1 MEEKQEKIPWHPRQ
15 DPRIPGALTLEQ
27 VRNVFE
33 GCTDFNER
41 EVLVG
46 GDPGKSAV
54 MLSIDGM
61 VRNERVNDYILRPM
75 FYNPYFEEM
84 PLDKAIEW
92 MQKGALYNL
101 SVNLRTTMDQVV
113 FDLIGGNVVF
123 AFPGKMEMLSC
134 AVPTEEKRSVSASEN
149 EPVLKGA
156 RDSFVESIRT
166 NTSLVR
172 RRIRTPALKIKE
184 QIVGRQTLTPV
195 DILYIDGITN
205 PDLVKE
211 AEHRIKEIDID
222 ALLNT
227 ANIEEYMSDTVKT
240 PFPLIGYTERPD
252 RFCSGLVEGRVGI
265 LADGL
270 SLGFLLPETVGQ
282 FFKSNEDRTKNW
294 AVASFLRVLRYF
306 CMIIALLLPAFY
318 VAAVNFHPE
327 MLPAS
332 LAWSIVEAKIDVPFS
347 TVFEVLILLLSF
359 EIVQEAGLRL
369 PPAIGTTVSILG
381 GLVVGTAAVEAKIV
395 SPAVLITVAVAGIAG
410 YTLPSQ
416 EVFSA
421 LRLWRFALVI
431 AASIA
436 GLFGVIAATAVLIY
450 HVAALESFGV
460 PFLTPF
466 AAVGGDQIDGV
477 LRRPLAWVKFRE
489 RALKTQNRRNQ
500 K

>member
-1 MEEKQEKIPWHPRQ
+1 MESKQEGIPWHPRQ
-15 DPRIPGALTLEQ
+15 EPRITGALTLDHIRE
-27 VRNVFE
+27 VFQD
-33 GCTDFNER
+33 CVDFQER

-46 GDPGKSAV
+46 GDPGKWTL
-54 MLSIDGM
+54 MLSIAGM
-61 VRNERVNDYILRPM
+61 VKNERVNDYILRPM
-75 FYNPYFEEM
+75 FYNPHLEGM
-84 PLDKAIEW
+84 PLKKAVDW

-101 SVNLRTTMDQVV
+101 SVELRSTMDQVV
-113 FDLIGGNVVF
+113 SDLIGGNVVF
-123 AFPGKMEMLSC
+123 VFPGQSEMLSC
-134 AVPTEEKRSVSASEN
+134 AVPTEEKRSISPSDN
-149 EPVLKGA
+149 EPMLKGA

-172 RRIRTPALKIKE
+172 RRIRTPNLKIKE

-195 DILYIDGITN
+195 DLLYLEGLTN

-211 AEHRIKEIDID
+211 AEARLSEIDID
-222 ALLNT
+222 ALLTT
-227 ANIEEYMSDTVKT
+227 ANLEEYMSDTVKT
-240 PFPLIGYTERPD
+240 PFPLMGYTERPD
-252 RFCSGLVEGRVGI
+252 RFCAGLVEGRVGI

-270 SLGFLLPETVGQ
+270 PLGFLLPETVGQ
-282 FFKSNEDRTKNW
+282 FFKSNEDRAKNW
-294 AVASFLRVLRYF
+294 AVASFLRILRYF
-306 CMIIALLLPAFY
+306 CMFIALFMPAIY
-318 VAAVNFHPE
+318 VAAINFHPE

-347 TVFEVLILLLSF
+347 TVFEVLILLFAF

-410 YTLPSQ
+410 FTLPSQ
-416 EVFSA
+416 EVSSA
-421 LRLWRFALVI
+421 LRLWRFGLVI
-431 AASIA
+431 AASLA
-436 GLFGVIAATAVLIY
+436 GLFGVVAATVVLIY

-460 PFLTPF
+460 PFITPF

-477 LRRPLAWVKFRE
+477 LRRPLVWVKFRE
-489 RALKTQNRRNQ
+489 RSLKTQNRRNQ

>member
-1 MEEKQEKIPWHPRQ
+1 MEGRHESIPWHPRQ
-15 DPRIPGALTLEQ
+15 DPRIAQALTLEH
-27 VRNVFE
+27 VRLIFKD
-33 GCTDFNER
+33 CADFHER

-46 GDPGKSAV
+46 GDPHKRAV

-75 FYNPYFEEM
+75 FYNAQFEEM
-84 PLDKAIEW
+84 SLEHAVEW

-101 SVNLRTTMDQVV
+101 SVEIRTTMDQVV

-123 AFPGKMEMLSC
+123 SFPGKIEMLSC
-134 AVPTEEKRSVSASEN
+134 AVPTEEKRSVSPSDN
-149 EPVLKGA
+149 EPMLKGA
-156 RDSFVESIRT
+156 RDSFVESVRT

-172 RRIRTPALKIKE
+172 RRIRTPNLKIKE

-195 DILYIDGITN
+195 DILYIEGLTN
-205 PDLVKE
+205 PDMVKE
-211 AEHRIKEIDID
+211 AESRLKEIDID
-222 ALLNT
+222 ALLTT
-227 ANIEEYMSDTVKT
+227 ANLEEYMSDTVKT

-252 RFCSGLVEGRVGI
+252 RFCAGLIEGRVGI

-270 SLGFLLPETVGQ
+270 PLGFLLPETVGQ
-282 FFKSNEDRTKNW
+282 FFKSNEDRSKNW

-306 CMIIALLLPAFY
+306 CMVIALFMPAIY

-332 LAWSIVEAKIDVPFS
+332 LAWSIVESKIDVPFS
-347 TVFEVLILLLSF
+347 TVFEVLILLFSF

-421 LRLWRFALVI
+421 LRLWRFGLVI
-431 AASIA
+431 AASLA
-436 GLFGVIAATAVLIY
+436 GLFGVVAATVMLIY

-477 LRRPLAWVKFRE
+477 LRRPLVWVKFRE